1 MSPLENLMAD
11 TSVSLCNLS
20 GLAAML
26 NLLMEQTSSGR
37 DYEQNA
43 PMFWSLCSAFRAE
56 VDRAR
61 DLHEQA
67 AQLVME
73 QICTK

>member
-1 MSPLENLMAD
+1 MAD
-11 TSVSLCNLS
+11 TSVSLCDLS

-26 NLLMEQTSSGR
+26 NLLMEQTASGR

-56 VDRAR
+56 VDPGQ

-67 AQLVME
+67 DQLVME
-73 QICTK
+73 QSCSK